1 MRIPQTL
8 ALILLSATP
17 LTFAATTQPSIN
29 EEAPPAAITPDQV
42 MAEEAKAL
50 ITKLGDDDFKT
61 REAATADLRKLG
73 RAALPHIKEATKSD
87 NPEIKARAEKLV
99 AELDPAPATP
109 VAPVQPK
116 GEMRIV
122 GGGMAVRNMRIQV
135 IGGQAAPANPNAN
148 AKSVTIVE
156 NKDSLEVTITETI
169 DGKPA
174 TKTYKAK
181 DAAELKEKHPDAFK
195 AYEEQ
200 KNKKPQE
207 VKVPPTIII
216 DSNRGEG
223 KIDP

>member
-8 ALILLSATP
+8 ALIALSTTT

-29 EEAPPAAITPDQV
+29 DEAPPAAITPDQV

-50 ITKLGDDDFKT
+50 IAKLGDDDFKT

-73 RAALPHIKEATKSD
+73 RAALPHIKEATKSE

-109 VAPVQPK
+109 AVANDPR
-116 GEMRIV
+116 GDIRIA
-122 GGGMAVRNMRIQV
+122 GGGMVVRNMRIQV
-135 IGGQAAPANPNAN
+135 IGGQAAPAAK
-148 AKSVTIVE
+148 AQSKSVTIVE
-156 NKDSLEVTITETI
+156 NKDSLEVTITEAI
-169 DGKPA
+169 DGKPD

-181 DAAELKEKHPDAFK
+181 DAAELKEKHPEAHK

-207 VKVPPTIII
+207 IKIDPTIIR
-216 DSNRGEG
+216 DPAAG